1 MDSILDSPDAVQGIV
16 YVITHASGR
25 KYVGQTLSHRLN
37 RSRYRPFGAEGR
49 FRDHISEAIC
59 NTKRKQCTYL
69 NNAIRL
75 YGSDTFTVAVL
86 EICSKA
92 ELDNREVFHI
102 SEQKSL
108 YPHGFNLTPGG
119 RFVVSE
125 KIEASNSELQSPRAR
140 GGCSFRSPETRAKMS
155 LRSKEAL
162 ASLEVRTKRMEQT
175 QAQHAAV
182 RAVRFAGKTVD
193 HSALE
198 SYLHKRKGGFLVRV
212 DSTEARFIGKYES
225 EEALKKKALEFL
237 ASLPAT
243 LPNCSGNP

>member
-37 RSRYRPFGAEGR
+37 RGRYRPFGAEGR

-75 YGSDTFTVAVL
+75 YGADTFAVAVL

-92 ELDNREVFHI
+92 NLDNREMFHI

-108 YPHGFNLTPGG
+108 YPNGFNLTPGG

-125 KIEASNSELQSPRAR
+125 KIEAPNSELQPPRAR

-155 LRSKEAL
+155 LKSKEAL
-162 ASLEVRTKRMEQT
+162 VSLEARTKRME
-175 QAQHAAV
+175 
-182 RAVRFAGKTVD
+182 
-193 HSALE
+193 
-198 SYLHKRKGGFLVRV
+198 
-212 DSTEARFIGKYES
+212 
-225 EEALKKKALEFL
+225 
-237 ASLPAT
+237 
-243 LPNCSGNP
+243 